1 MVPSEHVIALST
13 ALFVIGVVGV
23 LVRRNGLAI
32 LMSLE
37 LMLAGACL
45 AFVGFDDAAYQ
56 REGEAQAAGEATSIS
71 VSHSGQVFAL
81 LIGCAAAAQVAVG
94 LGLLVALFRNR
105 NTLDVEAANL
115 LRW

>member
-45 AFVGFDDAAYQ
+45 AFVGFDRMWAGA
-56 REGEAQAAGEATSIS
+56 AQAAGEASSIS

-81 LIGCAAAAQVAVG
+81 LIGCAAAAQIAVG

-105 NTLDVEAANL
+105 NTLDVEEANL